1 MGADVGGP
9 HHPWASLTGRTTV
22 CDELEE
28 DSPRFGQ
35 SRPITAPG
43 SEIATALSSQT
54 GISPI
59 NFTPMHRSIH
69 RAMIKTPN
77 AKPGLFRDVR
87 WHRVITARQ
96 IFCRHVSL
104 EKCTSILRNNLPVS
118 RYAPVQEHAPTRQ
131 IPPDQHRRDATPTK
145 YDYALVLNG
154 EHRDQPR
161 TARCNSNRNAVWH
174 PQREGLRRR
183 RVSESRLVPSRA
195 PPIFRS
201 SPVASQSFS
210 SPLPPHSS
218 LLRHISTIH
227 SLLLFRSLGAL
238 FGFLNTT
245 ARPRPPAPPFD
256 PQEPPATRTFEVI
269 PGSHHVWKRPTQ
281 ARERQ
286 SRPRRQRHSTAS
298 RTFRAGGKR
307 R

>member
-1 MGADVGGP
+1 M
-9 HHPWASLTGRTTV
+9 
-22 CDELEE
+22 EE

-131 IPPDQHRRDATPTK
+131 IPPDQHRARASAVPNDTTP
-145 YDYALVLNG
+145 A
-154 EHRDQPR
+154 
-161 TARCNSNRNAVWH
+161 
-174 PQREGLRRR
+174 
-183 RVSESRLVPSRA
+183 
-195 PPIFRS
+195 
-201 SPVASQSFS
+201 VASTKSGVSAKDTDEEYDVVVIGSGIGGLSAASLLARYGYSVKLFES
-210 SPLPPHSS
+210 HYLAKPPPSPPH
-218 LLRHISTIH
+218 
-227 SLLLFRSLGAL
+227 
-238 FGFLNTT
+238 
-245 ARPRPPAPPFD
+245 PPL
-256 PQEPPATRTFEVI
+256 
-269 PGSHHVWKRPTQ
+269 
-281 ARERQ
+281 
-286 SRPRRQRHSTAS
+286 
-298 RTFRAGGKR
+298 
-307 R
+307 